1 MQMEERLLIM
11 WRLVKLHPTSYQLAI
26 EMETVSMVITMWLR
40 TFNLIS
46 LHLMLFIT
54 VENIIIVGFSS

>member
-1 MQMEERLLIM
+1 MQMEERLLVM

>member
-1 MQMEERLLIM
+1 MEERLLIM